1 MGAKRPSEPTPWC
14 LFGFFLGIQKEARRP
29 QGGEIPLQKPLGTA
43 RRVVAPYR
51 RRSLPGGRPH
61 GAAPTKNPNQ
71 GGFTE
76 KKNPGAAGASPR
88 PTGFFLRRPLLK
100 MPPHPSG
107 LAASHLPYPLCRFAT
122 SPLDKGSRP
131 PGGRLKKSRHQNP
144 HVQKGKQ
151 PGRAEAAGLLIHEA
165 GWDCTGTP
173 GSSSGMSSPEITSS
187 ISSSLSTSS
196 WGKRSFTRSRTVV
209 R

>member
-88 PTGFFLRRPLLK
+88 PTGFFLRRPPLK
-100 MPPHPSG
+100 MPPHPALRATFPIPSV
-107 LAASHLPYPLCRFAT
+107 ASRHLPLIRGVGPQGEGLKRAGIKIPMHKKEN
-122 SPLDKGSRP
+122 SPAAQR
-131 PGGRLKKSRHQNP
+131 
-144 HVQKGKQ
+144 Q
-151 PGRAEAAGLLIHEA
+151 PG
-165 GWDCTGTP
+165 C
-173 GSSSGMSSPEITSS
+173 
-187 ISSSLSTSS
+187 
-196 WGKRSFTRSRTVV
+196 
-209 R
+209 

>member
-43 RRVVAPYR
+43 RRVVAHYR

-88 PTGFFLRRPLLK
+88 PTGFFLRRLLLK

-107 LAASHLPYPLCRFAT
+107 LAASH
-122 SPLDKGSRP
+122 
-131 PGGRLKKSRHQNP
+131 
-144 HVQKGKQ
+144 
-151 PGRAEAAGLLIHEA
+151 
-165 GWDCTGTP
+165 
-173 GSSSGMSSPEITSS
+173 
-187 ISSSLSTSS
+187 
-196 WGKRSFTRSRTVV
+196 
-209 R
+209 

>member
-14 LFGFFLGIQKEARRP
+14 LFGFFLGIQKEARRS
-29 QGGEIPLQKPLGTA
+29 QGGEIPLRELLGTA
-43 RRVVAPYR
+43 RRGQAP
-51 RRSLPGGRPH
+51 
-61 GAAPTKNPNQ
+61 A
-71 GGFTE
+71 
-76 KKNPGAAGASPR
+76 
-88 PTGFFLRRPLLK
+88 LRDFSNDARPLKCPLIRLALR
-100 MPPHPSG
+100 PATFPIPSV
-107 LAASHLPYPLCRFAT
+107 ASRHLPLIRGVGPQ
-122 SPLDKGSRP
+122 
-131 PGGRLKKSRHQNP
+131 RLKKSRHQNP
-144 HVQKGKQ
+144 HAQKGKQ

-165 GWDCTGTP
+165 GWDWSGIL

>member
-14 LFGFFLGIQKEARRP
+14 LFGFFLGIQKEARRS
-29 QGGEIPLQKPLGTA
+29 QGGEIPLRKPLGTA
-43 RRVVAPYR
+43 RRAAAPYR
-51 RRSLPGGRPH
+51 SRSLPSGRPH
-61 GAAPTKNPNQ
+61 GAAPAKNPNQ
-71 GGFTE
+71 GGFTG
-76 KKNPGAAGASPR
+76 KKQGRRGQAPALRDFSNDARSLKCPLIRLALR
-88 PTGFFLRRPLLK
+88 PATFPI
-100 MPPHPSG
+100 PP
-107 LAASHLPYPLCRFAT
+107 CRFAT

-144 HVQKGKQ
+144 HAQKGKQ
-151 PGRAEAAGLLIHEA
+151 PGRAEADGLLIHEA
-165 GWDCTGTP
+165 GWDWSGIL

>member
-1 MGAKRPSEPTPWC
+1 MLVGADAFIGPFPPQRKGLLYQEGAVCALRR
-14 LFGFFLGIQKEARRP
+14 LGEKSPP
-29 QGGEIPLQKPLGTA
+29 QRK
-43 RRVVAPYR
+43 
-51 RRSLPGGRPH
+51 SLPCVKGGVSE
-61 GAAPTKNPNQ
+61 AD
-71 GGFTE
+71 GGIV
-76 KKNPGAAGASPR
+76 AHLWSLSPQ
-88 PTGFFLRRPLLK
+88 
-100 MPPHPSG
+100 SG

-144 HVQKGKQ
+144 HAQKGKQ

-165 GWDCTGTP
+165 GWDWSGIL

>member
-29 QGGEIPLQKPLGTA
+29 QGGEIPLRKPLGTA

-76 KKNPGAAGASPR
+76 KKQGRRGQAPALRDFSNDARSLKCPLIRLALR
-88 PTGFFLRRPLLK
+88 P
-100 MPPHPSG
+100 
-107 LAASHLPYPLCRFAT
+107 AT
-122 SPLDKGSRP
+122 FP
-131 PGGRLKKSRHQNP
+131 PGGSLKKSGHQNP
-144 HVQKGKQ
+144 HAQKGKQ

-165 GWDCTGTP
+165 GWDWSGIL